1 METLLVFG
9 RTIRKNR
16 VNHEKKRQVNVIEQQ
31 HKTCCVVKIT
41 LLHLEKRKRRQR
53 NLPPEIMRKLLEKA
67 LMNTALF
74 ATVDIQKKK
83 RPLPWRRK
91 HQCIFFPTKLMIISG
106 RTAGLMRHSMVGVA
120 LLRKRMINHH
130 FLK

>member
-41 LLHLEKRKRRQR
+41 LLHLEKRRKPQR
-53 NLPPEIMRKLLEKA
+53 DPRPELKA

-74 ATVDIQKKK
+74 ATADIRKKK
-83 RPLPWRRK
+83 QPLPWRRK
-91 HQCIFFPTKLMIISG
+91 RVFHLRETNFWT
-106 RTAGLMRHSMVGVA
+106 RAEVVGE
-120 LLRKRMINHH
+120 ICS
-130 FLK
+130 